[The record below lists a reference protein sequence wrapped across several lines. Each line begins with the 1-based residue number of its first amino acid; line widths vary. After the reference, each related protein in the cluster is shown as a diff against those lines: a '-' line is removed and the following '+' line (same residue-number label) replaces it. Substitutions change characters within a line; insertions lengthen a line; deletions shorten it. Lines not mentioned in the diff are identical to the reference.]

1 MTTPAVF
8 PQQTTQTAESVE
20 LIAYRLLGQGLSV
33 RAVAEFTGLSRRQV
47 TKLKAS
53 SNKEESG
60 PFAEVNHALISQR
73 QAVTKI
79 LALSVRPE
87 GVKRSELGPVLKA
100 RFGLAKNE
108 LTGAFE
114 LKMTHNQYRYL
125 KDSVRAVG
133 QAGIAP
139 LFVPEWMPRQKALE
153 ANRELLRAASDL
165 QDVMTEKVFELCNR
179 FPGTPFKWVFQ
190 ELLNLTLP
198 GAYPG
203 SVETLCERNLKI
215 AEELDRRVGCEVIQK
230 ADSVFISDTELEALC
245 V

>member
-1 MTTPAVF
+1 MATPTVS
-8 PQQTTQTAESVE
+8 PQQTTQAEESVE
-20 LIAYRLLGQGLSV
+20 LTASRLLGQGLSM
-33 RAVAEFTGLSRRQV
+33 RAVAESTGLSRRQV

-53 SNKEESG
+53 LNNEDSG
-60 PFAEVNHALISQR
+60 PFAEVDHVVISQR

-100 RFGLAKNE
+100 RFGLARNE

-114 LKMTHNQYRYL
+114 LQMTNNQYRYL

-133 QAGIAP
+133 RAEVAP
-139 LFVPEWMPRQKALE
+139 LFVPEWMPRQRALE

-165 QDVMTEKVFELCNR
+165 QDVMTEKVLELCHR
-179 FPGTPFKWVFQ
+179 FPGTPFKWAFK
-190 ELLNLTLP
+190 ELLNLAIP

-203 SVETLCERNLKI
+203 SVETLCDRNLKT
-215 AEELDRRVGCEVIQK
+215 AEELDQRVDRRDVLKVEPV
-230 ADSVFISDTELEALC
+230 STSDVELEALC